1 MPEQPKQKRDFR
13 ADVKKAVGGL
23 YGQKPVK
30 SYHYEEKKEKRGPPR
45 FVKVTYS
52 LAKIFKSF
60 GRGAKFTPEQADM
73 FGFLGWDVTAEQFY
87 AAYKG
92 LFMGGIAIG
101 AVLASLVYLLVP
113 IDEMLKMGL
122 AGVFLLL
129 PIGASYFY
137 LKYPHGAVEREK
149 MLALAYIPEI
159 VNYLTMSMRLTP
171 NLEKAVQFAA
181 NHGRGKIAEDMKKIV
196 WDVQI
201 GRYAS
206 IEEGLDELAYKW
218 GGYNEEFKHA
228 LMLIRASLL
237 EGNKE
242 RREEL
247 LEKAGDDVLEGTKE
261 KMDMY
266 ARKLHQPTV
275 YLYYFGILLPLL
287 LAIILP
293 IGGSMSGMPLA
304 KAEYMFVAYN
314 LLIPLI
320 VYMFGSN
327 IVAGKPPT
335 YVPPDIPPDFPG
347 LPPRGIAKVFG
358 IGMPFRVFAL
368 LIITGFIGIGYMTDQ
383 GVTQDAINSVVMP
396 VNNFLTDSFGMPI
409 VGQEGIVIPGT
420 LGQIP
425 DYAVFDEEVKKLP
438 RLTMFDN
445 VEFLGGTHSFFI
457 GQFTIFG
464 FLLGVAIS
472 VSVYL
477 LGEYSE
483 RLRVQTEIR
492 NMESE
497 FKDAMYVLA
506 SRMGENKPIEEAL
519 RSAVVF
525 LPKSRIAKDVFKRI
539 LENITTMGMTLDA
552 AIFDETFGALKN
564 LPSRTIRSGMQ
575 FMVDSVELGVNVA
588 AKSLISL
595 SLQLRNAQKIDES
608 LRKLLEDVTTMLS
621 TMSTFVAPIVLA
633 VVSAMQRLIMN
644 SMMGSTA
651 TETAEQSV
659 SSAGVQGFGGMTNIF
674 SNKEALENSA
684 DPATFVL
691 IMGIY
696 VIEVVTLLTYFNSQI
711 EDTGNKLH
719 TYVSIGKSLPIAVAL
734 YCVVV
739 YFASSSLGVS

>member
-1 MPEQPKQKRDFR
+1 MPEPPKQKRDMRDDF
-13 ADVKKAVGGL
+13 KKAEGGL
-23 YGQKPVK
+23 YRQKPDK
-30 SYHYEEKKEKRGPPR
+30 SYHYEEKKEKQGPPR
-45 FVKVTYS
+45 FVTVTYT
-52 LAKIFKSF
+52 LAKTFKSF
-60 GRGAKFTPEQADM
+60 GKGAKFTPEQADM

-101 AVLASLVYLLVP
+101 VVLASLVYLFAP

-129 PIGASYFY
+129 PIGGSYFY

-206 IEEGLDELAYKW
+206 IEEGLDELAYTW
-218 GGYNEEFKHA
+218 GGYNEDFKHA

-314 LLIPLI
+314 LVIPLI
-320 VYMFGSN
+320 VYLFGSN

-358 IGMPFRVFAL
+358 ISMPFRIFAL
-368 LIITGFIGIGYMTDQ
+368 MIITGFIGIGYLTDQ
-383 GVTQDAINSVVMP
+383 GVTQDAINSVVIP
-396 VNNFLTDSFGMPI
+396 ANNFMTDSFGMPI
-409 VGQEGIVIPGT
+409 TAPEGVMIPGT
-420 LGQIP
+420 LGVIP
-425 DYAVFDEEVKKLP
+425 DYAVFEEEKAKLP
-438 RLTMFDN
+438 RITFFDQYGL
-445 VEFLGGTHSFFI
+445 FLGE
-457 GQFTIFG
+457 FTIFG
-464 FLLGVAIS
+464 FLLGIAIS

-492 NMESE
+492 NMENE

-525 LPKSRIAKDVFKRI
+525 LPKSRIAKDVFRRI

-575 FMVDSVELGVNVA
+575 FLVDSVELGVNVA

-621 TMSTFVAPIVLA
+621 TMSTFVAPVVLA

-644 SMMGSTA
+644 SMMGSA
-651 TETAEQSV
+651 QTETAEQGV

-674 SNKEALENSA
+674 SNKEALKNSA

-691 IMGIY
+691 IMGVY

-719 TYVSIGKSLPIAVAL
+719 TYVSIGKSLPVAVAL
-734 YCVVV
+734 YCIVV

>member
-1 MPEQPKQKRDFR
+1 MPEKPKRDFR
-13 ADVKKAVGGL
+13 AELKKTVGGL
-23 YGQKPVK
+23 YGQKADK
-30 SYHYEEKKEKRGPPR
+30 GYKYEEKRERIGPPA
-45 FVKVTYS
+45 FVNITYA
-52 LAKIFKSF
+52 LAKTFKSF
-60 GRGAKFTPEQADM
+60 GKGAKFTPEQADM
-73 FGFLGWDVTAEQFY
+73 FGFLGWDITAEQFY
-87 AAYKG
+87 AVYKG

-101 AVLASLVYLLVP
+101 VVLAATVYMFAPLDDV
-113 IDEMLKMGL
+113 LKLGL

-206 IEEGLDELAYKW
+206 IEEGLDELAYRW
-218 GGYNEEFKHA
+218 GGYNEDFKHA

-237 EGNKE
+237 EGNRE

-314 LLIPLI
+314 LVIPLI
-320 VYMFGSN
+320 VFLFGSN

-335 YVPPDIPPDFPG
+335 YTPPDIPPDFPG
-347 LPPRGIAKVFG
+347 LPPRGIARVFG
-358 IGMPFRVFAL
+358 IGMPFRVFAF
-368 LIITGFIGIGYMTDQ
+368 LIITGLIGLGYLTDQ
-383 GVTQDAINSVVMP
+383 GTTQNVINSVAIP
-396 VNNFLTDSFGMPI
+396 LNTFTTDSFGMSI
-409 VGQEGIVIPGT
+409 TGEQGIVIPGT

-425 DYAVFDEEVKKLP
+425 PYAVFEEEMKKLP
-438 RLTMFDN
+438 RITLFDEYGLF
-445 VEFLGGTHSFFI
+445 V

-464 FLLGVAIS
+464 FLLGISIS

-477 LGEYSE
+477 LGEYGE

-492 NMESE
+492 NMEGE

-525 LPKSRIAKDVFKRI
+525 LPKSKIAKDVFKRI

-564 LPSRTIRSGMQ
+564 LPSRTIRSGLQ

-644 SMMGSTA
+644 SMMGSA
-651 TETAEQSV
+651 DTETAQQSV
-659 SSAGVQGFGGMTNIF
+659 NNAGVQGFGGMTNIF
-674 SNKEALENSA
+674 SNKEALKNSA

-691 IMGIY
+691 IMGVY